1 MVDPLELWTLDSG
14 LCMRGCCLVDAAW
27 LDAGCW
33 MLDSVASLL
42 ILGLRAGKIDF
53 RRRGR
58 LQSIILPSNFELQ
71 G

>member
-14 LCMRGCCLVDAAW
+14 LCMRGCYLV
-27 LDAGCW
+27 DAGCW